1 MLRFCVE
8 VLGYNLYSPFNLTS
22 TSPYEE
28 HAMPFTDLRDAHQ
41 FDEAYKRLQ
50 PLALAS
56 ANRVLRDEAAAEDVV
71 QDVFVQLWLRPDMY
85 DASRGSLSSYV
96 SMLARSR
103 ALDRWRSRSAREG
116 ATERAEEAAKVEAQ
130 VTESAAEP
138 VLRREVSRTLLTA
151 LASLPGDQRDALL
164 LAYGRGLTAQEIAR
178 VREVPLGTA
187 KSRVRLGLRKAR
199 AELQTEAVA
208 A

>member
-1 MLRFCVE
+1 
-8 VLGYNLYSPFNLTS
+8 
-22 TSPYEE
+22 
-28 HAMPFTDLRDAHQ
+28 MPFTDLRDARQ
-41 FDEAYKRLQ
+41 FNEAYTRLQ
-50 PLALAS
+50 PLAVAS

-85 DASRGSLSSYV
+85 DASRGSLASYV
-96 SMLARSR
+96 SMLSRSR
-103 ALDRWRSRSAREG
+103 ALDRWRSRSAREH
-116 ATERAEEAAKVEAQ
+116 AVERAEEAAKVDAQ

-138 VLRREVSRTLLTA
+138 VIRREVSRTLLTA
-151 LASLPGDQRDALL
+151 LETLPGDQRDALL

-178 VREVPLGTA
+178 VRQVPLGTA

-199 AELQTEAVA
+199 AELETTAVA

>member
-1 MLRFCVE
+1 MNLR
-8 VLGYNLYSPFNLTS
+8 P
-22 TSPYEE
+22 
-28 HAMPFTDLRDAHQ
+28 DLRDQRQ
-41 FDEAYKRLQ
+41 FNEAYRRLA

-71 QDVFVQLWLRPDMY
+71 QDVFVQLWIRPEIY
-85 DASRGSLSSYV
+85 DPSRGPLSSYV

-103 ALDRWRSRSAREG
+103 ALDRWRSRNARVSAV
-116 ATERAEEAAKVEAQ
+116 ERAEEEARA
-130 VTESAAEP
+130 VAEPVESAADP
-138 VLRREVSRTLLTA
+138 VLRRETSTALLTV
-151 LASLPGDQRDALL
+151 LEDLPRDQREALL

-178 VREVPLGTA
+178 VRRVPLGTA

-199 AELQTEAVA
+199 ANLEAVA